1 MTNQNMDRPFIPEY
15 DRSTNEQDRFLDYCQ
30 RNESLITIYLDS
42 GLTLQ
47 GKVLEHDRKVLV
59 LGPMRMAKEPRLIY
73 KNYIALVRAQ
83 EVLPLFLEYKGRGN
97 HITRKKAKQ
106 AKRRSDLAARSEAKR
121 SPSHVREKPSMT
133 AKAPSR
139 KSEKRGTSHRLIE
152 VAVKKA
158 SRRVPAVPTTK
169 PSPLSK
175 RDGDDGRPS
184 EDC

>member
-1 MTNQNMDRPFIPEY
+1 MTNQHMDRPFIPEY

-59 LGPMRMAKEPRLIY
+59 LGPMRTAKEPRLIY

-106 AKRRSDLAARSEAKR
+106 AKRKSDLATRIGDKR
-121 SPSHVREKPSMT
+121 SPTQTPEKPPVT
-133 AKAPSR
+133 TKARSR
-139 KSEKRGTSHRLIE
+139 KSEKTGAPPGSTE
-152 VAVKKA
+152 GAVKRA
-158 SRRVPAVPTTK
+158 TRRIPAAPPKK
-169 PSPLSK
+169 PSPPSK
-175 RDGDDGRPS
+175 RDGDDGRPL
-184 EDC
+184 E